1 MPSLREAMDRLFD
14 RSFVTPSEWLT
25 LARIDTPAIDVVS
38 KPEAIVVKVALP
50 GVKPEEIE
58 TTITGNTLEIHGAYR
73 EEEKKEEEGYL
84 FRELNR
90 GEFRRTVLLPAGIKS
105 DAAEATFK
113 EGILTLV
120 IPKVEPVKPTAIK
133 VKAG

>member
-1 MPSLREAMDRLFD
+1 
-14 RSFVTPSEWLT
+14 
-25 LARIDTPAIDVVS
+25 
-38 KPEAIVVKVALP
+38 
-50 GVKPEEIE
+50 VKPEEIE
-58 TTITGNTLEIHGAYR
+58 TTITGNTLDIHGTYR